1 MLAQRNGA
9 NVSLPDVKAFGALTG
24 IPVTV
29 VPDGGHNLP
38 KAYVG
43 DLLDQCAKKLVKLS
57 PHRLSSLTA
66 PPSGLANSKNRRAR
80 RSLSHKAMCVCHGVR
95 VGVFSEENRGQKRV
109 ELASVDTVSTT
120 PWHTQNCACS
130 PRVLG

>member
-43 DLLDQCAKKLVKLS
+43 DLLDQCAKKLS
-57 PHRLSSLTA
+57 CAPQSLSSSTA
-66 PPSGLANSKNRRAR
+66 PPSGLAN
-80 RSLSHKAMCVCHGVR
+80 
-95 VGVFSEENRGQKRV
+95 
-109 ELASVDTVSTT
+109 
-120 PWHTQNCACS
+120 
-130 PRVLG
+130 